1 MTSLDQPAAAH
12 RDAAPAPQGGLRQ
25 AMTDGLIVAQRNL
38 MRVPRIPELAI
49 FAVLQSIMFVLLFV
63 IVFGGAIP
71 IPGVSYTDYL
81 LPGIFVQTVAFATAT
96 TAIGMADDIG
106 KGIIDRFRS
115 LPMARSG
122 VLTGRSI
129 SDLVY
134 NTGILV
140 VLMAAGVVVGWRVG
154 TSIPEFLLGVLLL
167 VMFGFAMSWIGIW
180 LGLSVP
186 TVEVAQQ
193 VIFIVIFPLTFVS
206 NVFVPIGT
214 LPDWLQPLAE
224 WNPIS
229 VLTAALRELWGSAIP
244 GIPRDTIPAQYPVA
258 LTIIWVIVLV
268 TIFAPLGVRKYRTM
282 NR

>member
-244 GIPRDTIPAQYPVA
+244 GIPRNTIPAQYPVA

-268 TIFAPLGVRKYRTM
+268 AIFAPLGVRKYRTM

>member
-134 NTGILV
+134 NAGILV
-140 VLMAAGVVVGWRVG
+140 VLMAAGFVVGWRVG

>member
-154 TSIPEFLLGVLLL
+154 TSIPEFLLGVVLL

-268 TIFAPLGVRKYRTM
+268 AIFAPLGVRKYRTM

>member
-140 VLMAAGVVVGWRVG
+140 VLMAAGFVVGWRVG
-154 TSIPEFLLGVLLL
+154 TSIPEFLLGVVLL

>member
-140 VLMAAGVVVGWRVG
+140 VLMAAGFVVGWRVG

-268 TIFAPLGVRKYRTM
+268 AIFAPLGVRKYRTM